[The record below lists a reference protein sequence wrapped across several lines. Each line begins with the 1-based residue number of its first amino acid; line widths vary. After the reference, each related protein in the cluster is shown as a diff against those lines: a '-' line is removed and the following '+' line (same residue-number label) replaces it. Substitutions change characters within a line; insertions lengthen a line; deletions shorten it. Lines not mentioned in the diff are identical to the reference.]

1 MAEKFP
7 TKDALPGSGPNP
19 ANVKSA
25 RNPAFRMIGK
35 FVSQKT
41 RIYRSSLLDNIG
53 LPNIKFKLP
62 SRNWLIFWTITGSFT
77 SNLLYDRY
85 HKNRAQQKWCNLVA
99 HLAEEPLRASMMPRK
114 ITIFLAAPP
123 GDSIRAAREHF
134 HEYVKPILVA
144 GALDWDVIEGRKEG
158 EVRAGLAEKIRRLR
172 KRNGE
177 KPQMENS
184 EENPE
189 DESKEQL
196 LYELRQKTGISEW
209 NGVQGDLVLG
219 RHTWKEYIRGLHEGW
234 LGPLYPAEPP
244 QSTAEEFQLSGTP
257 TPEVIPGDTATSD
270 AASESPPLIDPPAPD
285 PPAAKPPKTSP
296 TPPYITPSHYPS
308 CGISPLIDS
317 SMNPSLP
324 LPLPHLLGFLNTP
337 TRLYR
342 FLTRR
347 QMAESTGRS
356 VAALV
361 IASQFRPYAQ
371 SAEFA
376 SAVDPD
382 DASPTAGNSPEVESV
397 ALSRETWEQEAVL
410 KQQEKEWH
418 KSAWKANEEGDH
430 RERVWQEPM
439 VIDSRI
445 GQRMSQ
451 FELASGEEEKAI
463 LVDAHKRLK
472 AGGVEKVRNWTG
484 WTETEKKGWEMGL
497 EGNES
502 D

>member
-1 MAEKFP
+1 M
-7 TKDALPGSGPNP
+7 DD
-19 ANVKSA
+19 V
-25 RNPAFRMIGK
+25 
-35 FVSQKT
+35 
-41 RIYRSSLLDNIG
+41 G
-53 LPNIKFKLP
+53 LPNIRLKLP

-77 SNLLYDRY
+77 SSLLYDRY
-85 HKNRAQQKWCNLVA
+85 HKNRAQQKWCHFIA
-99 HLAEEPLRASMMPRK
+99 HLADESLPANTMPRK

-172 KRNGE
+172 RRNGE
-177 KPQMENS
+177 KPPVEDN

-196 LYELRQKTGISEW
+196 LHELRQRTGISEW

-219 RHTWKEYIRGLHEGW
+219 RHTWKEYVRGLHEGW
-234 LGPLYPAEPP
+234 LGPLIPAKPP
-244 QSTAEEFQLSGTP
+244 QPMVEDVQLSGTP
-257 TPEVIPGDTATSD
+257 TSDIIPGDTATSD
-270 AASESPPLIDPPAPD
+270 TSSDSPPLNDSLVADPPPV
-285 PPAAKPPKTSP
+285 KPPRTSP
-296 TPPYITPSHYPS
+296 TPPYITPSDYPS
-308 CGISPLIDS
+308 CAISPLVES

-347 QMAESTGRS
+347 QIAESTGRS

-361 IASQFRPYAQ
+361 IASHFRPYAQ
-371 SAEFA
+371 STEFS

-382 DASPTAGNSPEVESV
+382 DASPTAGSGIEAESI
-397 ALSRETWEQEAVL
+397 ALSNETWEQEAVL
-410 KQQEKEWH
+410 KQQEQEWH
-418 KSAWKANEEGDH
+418 KSAWKANDEGDQK
-430 RERVWQEPM
+430 ERVWQEPM

-445 GQRMSQ
+445 GHRMSQ
-451 FELASGEEEKAI
+451 FELASGEEEKAVR
-463 LVDAHKRLK
+463 LDAQKRQED
-472 AGGVEKVRNWTG
+472 GGWVEKAKTWTG
-484 WTETEKKGWEMGL
+484 WTRTERKGWDMGL
-497 EGNES
+497 EGDES
-502 D
+502 E